1 MSNKWWHTARSVE
14 PAEYGPTQP
23 QGDVTEDAI
32 VAKALG
38 ILERRVLRSQC
49 MNAPTQVREYLALF
63 FANAQAN
70 HHEQFAVMY
79 LDTQLRLI
87 KCIAMFRGSL
97 NQTSVYPREIAREA
111 LLCGAAAI
119 VLAHN
124 HPSNVMDPSRADVL
138 LTNTIKDALSP
149 LDIRVLDH
157 FIVGNNAK
165 DIMSFAEKGLL

>member
-14 PAEYGPTQP
+14 PAEYGAAPA
-23 QGDVTEDAI
+23 GVSNDDAI
-32 VAKALG
+32 VAQALG

-63 FANAQAN
+63 FANAQAH

-111 LLCGAAAI
+111 LLCGASAI

-124 HPSNVMDPSRADVL
+124 HPSNVLDPSRADVL